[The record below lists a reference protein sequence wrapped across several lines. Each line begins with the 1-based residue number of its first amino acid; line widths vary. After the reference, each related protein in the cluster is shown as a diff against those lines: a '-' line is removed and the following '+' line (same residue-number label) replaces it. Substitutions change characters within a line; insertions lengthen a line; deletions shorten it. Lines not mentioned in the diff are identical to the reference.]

1 MSPRDRNLAAQ
12 IGCLAPAKDFS
23 AQDIALGAE
32 QMVAENKLDFL
43 RQHLTGGIGRGT
55 PDLQLQLDAA
65 SIAAAILHE
74 QQRLAQMVMSSKSKL
89 RQEKVVFCMG
99 RLLDYFQPQKV
110 NNPLSTRETEVL
122 KLLSDGL
129 SYKMVADKLFLSF
142 NTVNTHVKHIYE
154 KLHVSSLG
162 EAIAFYYK
170 NLHQQ

>member
-65 SIAAAILHE
+65 FF
-74 QQRLAQMVMSSKSKL
+74 RD
-89 RQEKVVFCMG
+89 VF
-99 RLLDYFQPQKV
+99 D
-110 NNPLSTRETEVL
+110 
-122 KLLSDGL
+122 DG
-129 SYKMVADKLFLSF
+129 VP
-142 NTVNTHVKHIYE
+142 
-154 KLHVSSLG
+154 VSSSL
-162 EAIAFYYK
+162 ADIP
-170 NLHQQ
+170 LVDR